1 MIDFAPLR
9 SGKLTIVALSDGLG
23 VEELRQATND
33 MIDAMRGLIGDAT
46 DADVV
51 FVPDD
56 PDAYDSFAE
65 TPEEAVMSWT
75 LGHVIVHTTASAEE
89 AAFQAVELARGVRYR
104 RLRSRYEVPWQS
116 MTSVAQCIHRL
127 EESRRMRLA
136 SLDMWPDKP
145 FLNNTYELKYGGHNS
160 PDAEPPQV
168 NAVGRF
174 LLGLKHDDDH
184 LGQIAEIM
192 HQSKKA
198 SQAPS

>member
-9 SGKLTIVALSDGLG
+9 AGNLTIVDLSDGLD
-23 VEELRQATND
+23 VQELRQATNE
-33 MIDAMRGLIGDAT
+33 MIDAMRGLIADAIDGD
-46 DADVV
+46 VN
-51 FVPDD
+51 FVPYD
-56 PDAYDSFAE
+56 PDAYDSFASTADE
-65 TPEEAVMSWT
+65 VVMSWT

-116 MTSVAQCIHRL
+116 ITTIAQCVHRL

-136 SLDMWPDKP
+136 SLDMWPDEP
-145 FLNNTYELKYGGHNS
+145 FLQNTYELKFGAPNS
-160 PDAEPPQV
+160 AAVEPPQV

-192 HQSKKA
+192 R
-198 SQAPS
+198 QAREARRA